1 MFWRPI
7 RSGVVITEREVGQP
21 ADRGPGRASRSGL
34 AVSVVLGMLAAGL
47 SACGGSPPAPESG
60 LGGVHQCAESELG
73 DIGDDPPG
81 VVPNVPV
88 RIDFSCAT
96 LAVPLDHGLLP
107 GSRAEGHLSLKV
119 SMANNV
125 DAPRG
130 VLVWLV
136 GGPGTPGVPL
146 TADITSGFD
155 PAVLRDYRLVFF
167 SGRGTGDGAL
177 QCPQLQEAVGSSDLR
192 VPPPGAVDS
201 CARAIGDER
210 RLFATADTVADLE
223 TLRQALGA
231 DKLSLDGASYGSFVA
246 ARYAITHPDRV
257 SRVVLDSVV
266 PHDGLDMMNLG
277 MFARIAEVLR
287 AVCQETGCATD
298 PAGDLAEVVRA
309 GHNGPELLDTIA
321 GLSAGKPDL
330 TAVPAALHQAAGG
343 DSTAVDAMIADGH
356 RGSAASADQLSQGL
370 HATAVCQDN
379 PEPWGDASTPVAGRA
394 EAPGGAARA
403 LPDTAF
409 FPFDRDTATGNGA
422 MVTCEQWPTTP
433 VVPWTPGRN
442 LPAVPVLVLAGDHD
456 VITPLGYAQQ
466 EAAHAPQGRLVVIP
480 GSGHITQDHA
490 NGAGGRTA
498 VRQFLTGS

>member
-1 MFWRPI
+1 
-7 RSGVVITEREVGQP
+7 V
-21 ADRGPGRASRSGL
+21 AL
-34 AVSVVLGMLAAGL
+34 VLGLLAAGL

-60 LGGVHQCAESELG
+60 LSGVHQCAQSELG
-73 DIGDDPPG
+73 DIGTDPPG

-107 GSRAEGHLSLKV
+107 GPQTAGQLSLKV

-136 GGPGTPGVPL
+136 GGPGTPGVSL

-177 QCPQLQEAVGSSDLR
+177 QCPQLQEAVGSSDLT
-192 VPPPGAVDS
+192 VPPPGAVDG
-201 CARAIGDER
+201 CARAIGDNR
-210 RLFATADTVADLE
+210 RFFATADTVADLD
-223 TLRQALGA
+223 TLRRALGV

-246 ARYAITHPDRV
+246 ARYAMIHPDRV
-257 SRVVLDSVV
+257 SRLVLDSVV
-266 PHDGLDMMNLG
+266 PHDGLDMMNIG
-277 MFARIAEVLR
+277 MDARIVEVLR
-287 AVCQETGCATD
+287 MVCQETGCGTD
-298 PAGDLAEVVRA
+298 PAGDLAEVVRTR
-309 GHNGPELLDTIA
+309 HNGPELLDTIA
-321 GLSAGKPDL
+321 GLSAGKPNL

-343 DSTAVDAMIADGH
+343 DSTALDAMIADGH
-356 RGSAASADQLSQGL
+356 RGTAASADQLSQGL
-370 HATAVCQDN
+370 HASAVCQDN
-379 PEPWGDASTPVAGRA
+379 PGPWGDASTPAAGRA
-394 EAPGGAARA
+394 EAASAAARA
-403 LPDTAF
+403 MPDAAF

-422 MVTCEQWPTTP
+422 MLTCEQWPTTL

-442 LPAVPVLVLAGDHD
+442 LPSVPVLVLAGDHD
-456 VITPLGYAQQ
+456 VITPLAYAQQ
-466 EAAHAPQGRLVVIP
+466 ELAHAPQGRLVVVP

-490 NGAGGRTA
+490 NGPGGRTA
-498 VRQFLTGS
+498 VGQFLTGS